1 MVDVL
6 HRQAGIRS
14 RTGAEYAVHEG
25 SEFYPIG
32 GSLDNVYY
40 SRSTTGLGFA
50 CELRNG
56 NKYSGSFVLP
66 ANQIAP
72 TSLDVYEIVTRLLVH
87 VSFKP
92 DPMVRPA
99 PRPLS
104 TI

>member
-1 MVDVL
+1 VETVL
-6 HRQAGIRS
+6 RRQAGIRS
-14 RTGAEYAVHEG
+14 RTGAQYAVHPG

-56 NKYSGSFVLP
+56 NKWSGSFILP

-72 TSLDVYEIVTRLLVH
+72 TSLDVYEIVIRLLVH